1 VWRTREPR
9 PIDVNA
15 EALVD
20 LTNGHVIEFDYV
32 LHWGSVTSLRL
43 SPTPD
48 VREQPVRQFDRW
60 LRFVRLVFADREP
73 MEFPGFQ
80 IDPRCPSIG
89 SNDAVQIG
97 PGSRAREKADQSES
111 GEVEYWPLT
120 GCDLLTL
127 IMVPPQR
134 HVVTF
139 APHRPEQPRC
149 EHSRS
154 GRSRT
159 SLSGLVAV
167 DLRQGLMPWR

>member
-1 VWRTREPR
+1 VWRIREPR

-60 LRFVRLVFADREP
+60 LRVVRLVFADREP

-89 SNDAVQIG
+89 SNDAVQIA
-97 PGSRAREKADQSES
+97 PALVPVKRPTRVNLARWS
-111 GEVEYWPLT
+111 T
-120 GCDLLTL
+120 GRLL
-127 IMVPPQR
+127 
-134 HVVTF
+134 VVT
-139 APHRPEQPRC
+139 C
-149 EHSRS
+149 
-154 GRSRT
+154 
-159 SLSGLVAV
+159 
-167 DLRQGLMPWR
+167 